1 MMGAQDPGREGIDG
15 RRLGFSSLVL
25 ALAITA
31 GAATGSRALA
41 QSQEPARCA
50 FSDTLPEFPRIEV
63 CAFAGAYRDSS
74 SIGRPRACWR
84 HYQSAPPDSIQERPR
99 TITVRFRR
107 DRRIEARPDCGG
119 YRIYRVVNRPDTTQ
133 TTLIRRY
140 SRQAGDERTWSF
152 SVVQPETTH
161 HFYPHRG
168 ERGSHGSEEG
178 EGQQVPDDPGGGG
191 MAVRLPLICEGQVVH

>member
-107 DRRIEARPDCGG
+107 DRKIEARKDFGG
-119 YRIYRVVNRPDTTQ
+119 YRIYRVVNFTGPSDSTKMV
-133 TTLIRRY
+133 LIRRF
-140 SRQAGDERTWSF
+140 SRQVGDERTWNF
-152 SVVQPETTH
+152 SVVDTSTLE
-161 HFYPHRG
+161 FK
-168 ERGSHGSEEG
+168 
-178 EGQQVPDDPGGGG
+178 
-191 MAVRLPLICEGQVVH
+191 CKGQVVTDSIVTFVDPDSSGNYEKVCR